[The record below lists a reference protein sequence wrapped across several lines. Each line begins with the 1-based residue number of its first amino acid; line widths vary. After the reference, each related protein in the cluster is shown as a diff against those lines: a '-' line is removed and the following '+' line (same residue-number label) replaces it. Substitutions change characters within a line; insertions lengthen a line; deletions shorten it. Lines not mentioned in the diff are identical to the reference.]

1 MRRRRSR
8 PPPERHL
15 YPNRQHLSPR
25 QSGPIPLHLIEI
37 QVGNYLGEHHIMR
50 LTEQDGWKW

>member
-15 YPNRQHLSPR
+15 YPDRQRPSPR
-25 QSGPIPLHLIEI
+25 QSGPIPLHLIEV
-37 QVGNYLGEHHIMR
+37 QVGNYLGEHDIMR
-50 LTEQDGWKW
+50 LTDQYGRE